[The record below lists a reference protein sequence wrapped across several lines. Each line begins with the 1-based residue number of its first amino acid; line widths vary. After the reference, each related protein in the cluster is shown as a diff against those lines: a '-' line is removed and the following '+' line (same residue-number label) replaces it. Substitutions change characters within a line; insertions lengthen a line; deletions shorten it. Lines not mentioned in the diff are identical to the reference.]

1 MRNINLNE
9 SISKIQDIAMDMEGL
24 MNVDMNEVQ
33 ILIIKGFCGEISKEI
48 ISILEYIKGE
58 ILNISEEMKSIN

>member
-24 MNVDMNEVQ
+24 MNVDVNEVQ
-33 ILIIKGFCGEISKEI
+33 SFVNKGLCSEGSKEI

-58 ILNISEEMKSIN
+58 ILNISKEMMSIN

>member
-24 MNVDMNEVQ
+24 MSVDMNEVQ
-33 ILIIKGFCGEISKEI
+33 SFVNKGFCSEESKEI

>member
-33 ILIIKGFCGEISKEI
+33 SFVNKGFYSEVSKEI

>member
-33 ILIIKGFCGEISKEI
+33 SFVNKGFCSEVSKEI

-58 ILNISEEMKSIN
+58 ILNISEEMKNIN

>member
-24 MNVDMNEVQ
+24 MSVDMNEVQ
-33 ILIIKGFCGEISKEI
+33 SLINKGFCSEESKEI